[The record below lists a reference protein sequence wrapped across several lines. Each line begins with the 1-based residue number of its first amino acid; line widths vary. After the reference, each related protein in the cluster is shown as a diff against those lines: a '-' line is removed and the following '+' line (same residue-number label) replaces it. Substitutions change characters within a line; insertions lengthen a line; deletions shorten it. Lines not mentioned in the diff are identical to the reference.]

1 MTKAKK
7 LIEIIEI
14 KEMPQGP
21 KAKEIIEMDHKY
33 ICTTTKCS
41 PVVAKSAK
49 GAVVEDLDGNTYL
62 DFTTG
67 CSVLNIGHCHP
78 TVVKAVQNQAGQ
90 LMHFAGTD
98 FYYEIQTRLAKKL
111 TEITPCK
118 KEKKVFFSNSGAE
131 SVEAA
136 IKISKW
142 SMKKSQFVGF
152 IGAFH
157 GRTTGA
163 NALIGC
169 KPVQRERF
177 HPMMPG
183 VVQIPYAYCYRC
195 RYHQEYPSCDLW
207 CAKILDEVYFQSIL
221 SHDEVA
227 AIFIEP
233 IQGEGG
239 YIVPPQGYIKEMKKI
254 AEKHG
259 ILFVDDEVQA
269 GFGRTGKMFAIEHFG
284 VAPDIITMAKGMGS
298 GMPIGATVFD
308 ARLDFGVSGAHSNT
322 YGGNPV
328 ACASSL
334 ATIEV
339 IEKDGLLCN
348 AEKLGCYMKKRLKE
362 LQTKYDII
370 GDVRGL
376 GLMQLTEFVENRNTK
391 KPAKKLVEKIV
402 VYAYKHGLLLLPC
415 GEAGIRYIPPLNIP
429 EEQLALGLDILEECI
444 KLSLKT

>member
-1 MTKAKK
+1 MGKLKKFAKIVTTPPGPEAKK
-7 LIEIIEI
+7 IIE
-14 KEMPQGP
+14 K
-21 KAKEIIEMDHKY
+21 DHKF

-41 PVVAKSAK
+41 PVAAKSAK
-49 GAVVEDLDGNTYL
+49 GAVVEDVDGNTYL
-62 DFTTG
+62 DFMTG
-67 CSVLNIGHCHP
+67 TGVLNVGHCHP
-78 TVVKAVQNQAGQ
+78 DVVSAVKGQAEK

-98 FYYEIQTRLAKKL
+98 FYYEIQARLAEKL
-111 TEITPCK
+111 VEITPGTHS
-118 KEKKVFFSNSGAE
+118 KKVFFSNSGAE

-142 SMKKSQFVGF
+142 STKKSQFIGF

-163 NALIGC
+163 NAFIGC
-169 KPVQRERF
+169 KPVQRGRF
-177 HPMMPG
+177 FPMMPG

-221 SHDEVA
+221 PPDEVA
-227 AIFIEP
+227 AILIEP

-239 YIVPPQGYIKEMKKI
+239 YIVPPQDYHKQMKKI
-254 AEKHG
+254 ADKYG
-259 ILFVDDEVQA
+259 ILYIDDEVQA

-284 VAPDIITMAKGMGS
+284 VNPDIITLAKGMGS
-298 GMPIGATVFD
+298 GMPIGAAVFD

-339 IEKDGLLCN
+339 IKKEDLLNN
-348 AEKLGCYMKKRLKE
+348 AIKLGNHMKKRLTELKE
-362 LQTKYDII
+362 EFENI

-376 GLMQLTEFVENRNTK
+376 GLMQATEFVEDQKTK
-391 KPAKKLVEKIV
+391 KPARKLVENV
-402 VYAYKHGLLLLPC
+402 VTCAYKKGLLLLPC
-415 GEAGIRYIPPLNIP
+415 GDSGIRYIPPLNIP
-429 EEQLALGLDILEECI
+429 KEQLDEGLDILEECL
-444 KLSLKT
+444 KLSIKG